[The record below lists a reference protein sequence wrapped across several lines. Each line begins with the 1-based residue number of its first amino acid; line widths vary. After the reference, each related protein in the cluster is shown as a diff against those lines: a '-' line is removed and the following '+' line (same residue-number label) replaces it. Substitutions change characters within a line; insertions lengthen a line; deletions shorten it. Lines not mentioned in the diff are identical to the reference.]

1 MSEPSVALAAVVH
14 TAIARV
20 YRALRTLLVAAQA
33 CSDTERKKV
42 LFNFFES
49 ARQLFVRLLVLVRWS
64 QSAASVQTS
73 RGLAAAIAQHRG
85 HMAAAVDG
93 LAAIAAQLP
102 ARRLPRYDVVAAAD
116 ILGPAATYTR
126 LPRAIAVPSVSPAP
140 STLMQMQQQQQSQQ
154 QQQQQQQPQQQPQP
168 PVVLTLAQQ
177 QHLVARAD
185 VALWRRV
192 FSCPIPQQFSST
204 RIGLLKHA

>member
-126 LPRAIAVPSVSPAP
+126 LPRAVSSPVPSVPVPATS
-140 STLMQMQQQQQSQQ
+140 STLM
-154 QQQQQQQPQQQPQP
+154 QQQQQQPQQQPQP

-192 FSCPIPQQFSST
+192 FSCPIPQQFSSI

>member
-126 LPRAIAVPSVSPAP
+126 LPRAIAVSSPVPSVPVPATS
-140 STLMQMQQQQQSQQ
+140 STLM
-154 QQQQQQQPQQQPQP
+154 QQQQQQPQQQPQP

-192 FSCPIPQQFSST
+192 FSCPIPQQFSSI